1 MALSMNKVILIGNVG
16 QDPDVR
22 TIPSGARVCKISV
35 ATTENYKDKSGE
47 WVDSTE
53 WHRVVLWD
61 YLADRAEKYLKRGS
75 KVCIEG
81 KNKTTKYEKDGVT
94 HYTTEV
100 IARDLILL
108 DPKNRDGGGVSDS
121 GSSYSATSPK
131 TTPESDADGDDD
143 IPF

>member
-1 MALSMNKVILIGNVG
+1 MAISMNKVILIGNVG
-16 QDPDVR
+16 QDPEIRV
-22 TIPSGARVCKISV
+22 IPSGAKVCKISV
-35 ATTENYKDKSGE
+35 ATTENYKDKNGE
-47 WVDSTE
+47 WQDVTE

-61 YLADRAEKYLKRGS
+61 YLADRAEKFLKKGS

-81 KNKTTKYEKDGVT
+81 KNKTSKYEKDGVT

-108 DPKNRDGGGVSDS
+108 DPKGERTAGVTTDAPVTNDAATGDDS
-121 GSSYSATSPK
+121 
-131 TTPESDADGDDD
+131 DD

>member
-1 MALSMNKVILIGNVG
+1 MAISMNKVILIGNVG

-22 TIPSGARVCKISV
+22 TIPSGAKVCKISV
-35 ATTENYKDKSGE
+35 ATSENYKGKNGE
-47 WVDSTE
+47 WVESTE

-61 YLADRAEKYLKRGS
+61 YLAERAEKYVKRGS

-100 IARDLILL
+100 QARDLILL
-108 DPKNRDGGGVSDS
+108 DPKNRDGSGVVTDS
-121 GSSYSATSPK
+121 GTSYSATNNAQA
-131 TTPESDADGDDD
+131 ADDGGDDD

>member
-131 TTPESDADGDDD
+131 TTPESDDTGDDD

>member
-1 MALSMNKVILIGNVG
+1 MNKVILIGNVG

-108 DPKNRDGGGVSDS
+108 DPKNRDSSSVSDES
-121 GSSYSATSPK
+121 ASYSSPG
-131 TTPESDADGDDD
+131 TNNSAASDDNGDDD